1 MPGQPKRPHPKTTA
15 GVNKK
20 LKAFNQLTCLS
31 QEEQENPAEV
41 LEAFFENYHLKEIK
55 EYLWDWLVAALSSN
69 NGTYQTGE
77 ARSNLLFFYEN
88 IETLA
93 EAIFLLHQKN
103 MESNTSRKK

>member
-15 GVNKK
+15 AVNKK
-20 LKAFNQLTCLS
+20 LKAFNQLTRLS

-41 LEAFFENYHLKEIK
+41 LNEFFESYHLKEIK

-93 EAIFLLHQKN
+93 EATFLLHQKN
-103 MESNTSRKK
+103 IESNTRRKK